1 MAQPIL
7 PTNPPDSYGSCEL
20 VNGAMTPAEKINSG
34 TQEVES
40 PFRSPGRENAM
51 SAPTL
56 VLALLIAN
64 VTNVVC
70 LIVYL

>member
-1 MAQPIL
+1 MA
-7 PTNPPDSYGSCEL
+7 
-20 VNGAMTPAEKINSG
+20 VAEKINSE

-40 PFRSPGRENAM
+40 PFRSPDRENAM
-51 SAPTL
+51 SAPML
-56 VLALLIAN
+56 VFALLIAN